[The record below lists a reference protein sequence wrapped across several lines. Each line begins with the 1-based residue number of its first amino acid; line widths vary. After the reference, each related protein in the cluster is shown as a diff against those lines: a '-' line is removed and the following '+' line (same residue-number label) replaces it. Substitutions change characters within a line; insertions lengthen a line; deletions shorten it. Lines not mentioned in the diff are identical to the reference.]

1 MERESADG
9 LADVSYWSAT
19 GGRDREEAH
28 QRFACAS
35 RTRPPA
41 VGEIEVGGC
50 PVLGFGWCQGDHA
63 VQHHGERDRGRVY
76 PVTLD
81 RGADGGTVLRWS
93 IPEWAEEE

>member
-1 MERESADG
+1 M
-9 LADVSYWSAT
+9 SAT
-19 GGRDREEAH
+19 GGGTRR
-28 QRFACAS
+28 RRTTAS
-35 RTRPPA
+35 SAPA

-63 VQHHGERDRGRVY
+63 VRHHGERDRGRVY